1 MARLIEAP
9 PKYTPDEWHRSNH
22 LNYAKAEQNR
32 KHGETIRDE
41 SARLA
46 NETHITT
53 MKTQSDVNKKIEQR
67 LNDINFWKSEL
78 DRQYKET
85 EDEIQKMLEYKERLE
100 VALDATQ
107 IPLHI
112 ASECLQNRERRVGID
127 LVHDDVEIQLL
138 KEVEVITG
146 VQALLKRTLEQAT
159 EQIRLLRSANYYLNK
174 DITDKFSALQLD
186 GTCSALHNDALN
198 KYYAPNAVKIAPNS
212 VTPEEWETFSNKN
225 VLKAESE
232 RNSAVTLRSMIDEI
246 LQETYDDQQKQCD
259 NVNLSF
265 SKRIEETEKAKN
277 ELEDHLAKV
286 EVEISDMEDNINALN
301 FAINEKEPPMQVSQT
316 RLDTRTQRPN
326 VELCRDPVQ
335 YKLVNEV
342 GEISY
347 NISRLTEML
356 QESEASLKALV
367 RQKLNLEEDIEVK
380 RNTLSIDRDQNA
392 MIRKQI
398 VHKHY

>member
-9 PKYTPDEWHRSNH
+9 TKYTPEEWHRSNH

-46 NETHITT
+46 NETDITT
-53 MKTQSDVNKKIEQR
+53 MKTQSHVNKKIEQR

-78 DRQYKET
+78 DRQFQET
-85 EDEIQKMLEYKERLE
+85 DDEIQKMLAYKERLE
-100 VALDATQ
+100 VAIDATQ
-107 IPLHI
+107 LPLHI
-112 ASECLQNRERRVGID
+112 ATECLQNREMRIAVD

-138 KEVEVITG
+138 KEVEIITG
-146 VQALLKRTLEQAT
+146 VQALLKRTHEQAT
-159 EQIRLLRSANYYLNK
+159 EQIRLLRSASYYLNK
-174 DITDKFSALQLD
+174 DITDKFSALQID
-186 GTCSALHNDALN
+186 GKCSSLNNDTKG
-198 KYYAPNAVKIAPNS
+198 KYYAPNAVKVASNS

-265 SKRIEETEKAKN
+265 AKRIEETEKAKTK
-277 ELEDHLAKV
+277 LEDHLAKV
-286 EVEISDMEDNINALN
+286 DCEIADMETNINSLNASISD
-301 FAINEKEPPMQVSQT
+301 KEPPMQVSQT
-316 RLDTRTQRPN
+316 RLDTRTHRPN

-335 YKLVNEV
+335 YKLVDEV
-342 GEISY
+342 GEISH
-347 NISRLTEML
+347 NISRLTDML
-356 QESEASLKALV
+356 RESEASLKALV
-367 RQKLNLEEDIEVK
+367 RQKLNLEEDIDVK
-380 RNTLSIDRDQNA
+380 KNTLSIDRDQNVI
-392 MIRKQI
+392 IRKQI
-398 VHKHY
+398 VHKRY

>member
-9 PKYTPDEWHRSNH
+9 TKYVPDEWHRSNH
-22 LNYAKAEQNR
+22 LNYATAEQKR
-32 KHGETIRDE
+32 TSSEIIRDE

-78 DRQYKET
+78 DRQFQET

-100 VALDATQ
+100 VALGATQ
-107 IPLHI
+107 LPLHI
-112 ASECLQNRERRVGID
+112 AMECLQNREKRIAID

-174 DITDKFSALQLD
+174 DITDKFSALQID
-186 GTCSALHNDALN
+186 GSCSSLHNDAPN
-198 KYYAPNAVKIAPNS
+198 KYYAPNAVKIAANS
-212 VTPEEWETFSNKN
+212 VTPEEWESFSNKN

-232 RNSAVTLRSMIDEI
+232 RNSSVTLRSMIDEI

-265 SKRIEETEKAKN
+265 AKRIEETEKAKTK
-277 ELEDHLAKV
+277 LEDHLAKV
-286 EVEISDMEDNINALN
+286 EGEIGDMEFNIHSLRE
-301 FAINEKEPPMQVSQT
+301 AIKDKEAPMQVSQT

-326 VELCRDPVQ
+326 IELCRDRVQ

-347 NISRLTEML
+347 NISRLTDML
-356 QESEASLKALV
+356 QKSEASLKDLI

-380 RNTLSIDRDQNA
+380 KNTLLIDRDMNV
-392 MIRKQI
+392 MMRKQI
-398 VHKHY
+398 EHKHY

>member
-9 PKYTPDEWHRSNH
+9 TKYVPDEWHRSNH
-22 LNYAKAEQNR
+22 LNYATAEQKR
-32 KHGETIRDE
+32 TSSEIIRDE

-78 DRQYKET
+78 DRQFQET

-100 VALDATQ
+100 VALGATQ
-107 IPLHI
+107 LPLHI
-112 ASECLQNRERRVGID
+112 AMECLQNREKRIAID

-174 DITDKFSALQLD
+174 DITDKFSALQID
-186 GTCSALHNDALN
+186 GSCSSLHNDAPN
-198 KYYAPNAVKIAPNS
+198 KYYAPNAVKIAANS
-212 VTPEEWETFSNKN
+212 VTPEEWESFSNKN

-232 RNSAVTLRSMIDEI
+232 RNSSVTLRSMIDEI

-265 SKRIEETEKAKN
+265 AKRIEETEKAKTK
-277 ELEDHLAKV
+277 LEDHLAKV
-286 EVEISDMEDNINALN
+286 EGEIGDMEFNIHSLRE
-301 FAINEKEPPMQVSQT
+301 AIKDKEAPMQVSQT

-326 VELCRDPVQ
+326 IELCRDRVQ

-347 NISRLTEML
+347 NISRLTDML
-356 QESEASLKALV
+356 QESEASLKDLI

-380 RNTLSIDRDQNA
+380 KNTLLIDRDMNV
-392 MIRKQI
+392 MMRKQI
-398 VHKHY
+398 EHKHY